1 MSVSD
6 LSQMGWL
13 RCKKYSDTTLMLW
26 TKKELIK
33 YIRMLEGNYDN
44 AVIFNELQARNVEKM
59 LKDRE
64 ENHDSAY

>member
-1 MSVSD
+1 
-6 LSQMGWL
+6 MGWL